1 MWKKA
6 NEHEEM
12 AINFGALGY
21 KEELICTI
29 LNCQPADLDDEFWRL
44 YRKGEAMAQYVMDL
58 KLFEM
63 AKAGDLK
70 AMQQFNHA
78 KMLASKAK
86 R

>member
-21 KEELICTI
+21 KDDIICTI
-29 LNCQPADLDDEFWRL
+29 LNCNISELDDEFWQL

-70 AMQQFNHA
+70 AMQTW
-78 KMLASKAK
+78 KMSKAMQSKIK